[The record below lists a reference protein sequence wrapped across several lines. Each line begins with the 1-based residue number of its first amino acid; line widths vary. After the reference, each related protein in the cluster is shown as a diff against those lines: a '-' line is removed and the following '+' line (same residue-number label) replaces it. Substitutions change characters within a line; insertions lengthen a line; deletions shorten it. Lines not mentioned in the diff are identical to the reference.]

1 MQTPTPVSAHALALF
16 SRERRRRRLQAFV
29 QAFERE
35 ACPMFSLMLPPSPL
49 ASRFDD
55 RGSRQ
60 QANPT
65 AGR

>member
-1 MQTPTPVSAHALALF
+1 MQTPTPVNAHASALF
-16 SRERRRRRLQAFV
+16 SRERRRRRLQEFL

-35 ACPMFSLMLPPSPL
+35 TQPVLSFLLPPGPL
-49 ASRFDD
+49 NPRFDD
-55 RGSRQ
+55 RLDRQ